1 MHRSIGRVF
10 ALAAAAFGLLLAGSG
25 VAQAATPAQR
35 AVAACGSSYY
45 VQRSHTMG
53 LGGNV
58 TVYQLYSSTTGN
70 NCVVTLKHENAGAY
84 YGTATGLGA
93 GIQAEG
99 GSWKKDDGDYK
110 YYAGPVYIYAPGK
123 CVRFWAH
130 YQELG
135 ASSIHEWYHTST
147 YGNCG

>member
-1 MHRSIGRVF
+1 MGRVL
-10 ALAAAAFGLLLAGSG
+10 ALTAAAFGMVLAGSG
-25 VAQAATPAQR
+25 VAHAATPAEK

-53 LGGNV
+53 LGQNV
-58 TVYQLYSSTTGN
+58 TVYQLYSSSTGN
-70 NCVVTLKHENAGAY
+70 NCVVTVKHERAGAHD
-84 YGTATGLGA
+84 GTATGLGA

-99 GSWKKDDGDYK
+99 GPWKKDDGDYK
-110 YYAGPVYIYAPGK
+110 YYAGPVYVSAPGK

-130 YQELG
+130 YEEIG
-135 ASSIHEWYHTST
+135 ASTIRDWYHTST

>member
-1 MHRSIGRVF
+1 MRKSISRVL
-10 ALAAAAFGLLLAGSG
+10 ALTAAAFGILLAGSG
-25 VAQAATPAQR
+25 VAHAATPAER

-53 LGGNV
+53 LGQNV
-58 TVYQLYSSTTGN
+58 TAYLLYSSSTGN
-70 NCVVTLKHENAGAY
+70 NCVVTVKHENAGAY
-84 YGTATGLGA
+84 FGTATGLGA

-110 YYAGPVYIYAPGK
+110 YYAGPVYLNAPGK

-130 YQELG
+130 YEEIG
-135 ASSIHEWYHTST
+135 ASSIRDWYHTST